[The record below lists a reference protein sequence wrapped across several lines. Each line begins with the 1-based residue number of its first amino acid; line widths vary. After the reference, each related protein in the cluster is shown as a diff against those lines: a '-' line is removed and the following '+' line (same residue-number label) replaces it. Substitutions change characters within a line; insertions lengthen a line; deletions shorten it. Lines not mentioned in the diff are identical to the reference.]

1 MAYANKVIIIGNATR
16 EPELKFSPK
25 GTAVCKLGMALSRKY
40 TTETGEKK
48 EEVTFVDVDF
58 FGKTAEIVGKF
69 VRKGAPLYVSGRLR
83 LDQWEDKATGQKRSK
98 LGIVGDEM
106 QLLDRKPQDGEAAPA
121 AAPAPRVAAPAP
133 RPSAP
138 ARVAAPAVED
148 DSDSVPF

>member
-16 EPELKFSPK
+16 EPELKFTPK
-25 GTAVCKLGMALSRKY
+25 GTAVCKLGMAMSRKY

-69 VRKGAPLYVSGRLR
+69 ARKGEPLYVSGRLK

-98 LGIVGDEM
+98 LGIVGDEF
-106 QLLDRKPQDGEAAPA
+106 QLLSRKPQDGEAAPA
-121 AAPAPRVAAPAP
+121 PAPAARATAPRPAAPAASVA
-133 RPSAP
+133 
-138 ARVAAPAVED
+138 D
-148 DSDSVPF
+148 DEIPF